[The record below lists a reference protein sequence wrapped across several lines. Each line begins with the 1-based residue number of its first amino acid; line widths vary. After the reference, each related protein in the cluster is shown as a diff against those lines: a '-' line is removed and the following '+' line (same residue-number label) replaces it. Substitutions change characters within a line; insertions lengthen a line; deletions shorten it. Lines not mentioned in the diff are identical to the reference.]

1 MKKLILTLSIV
12 LTLLTSCKK
21 NEVPEPKP
29 NSLSGTQYNCQ
40 LEGKIT
46 KKDYTQEY
54 TGYTISYVNSNGVQ
68 VFEEQI
74 KTTYYIIVKYG
85 QLQPTEVILSKSDW
99 DKYSVGS
106 NYCLD

>member
-40 LEGKIT
+40 LEG
-46 KKDYTQEY
+46 
-54 TGYTISYVNSNGVQ
+54 TIIDLKSYQYMWEPSK
-68 VFEEQI
+68 FS
-74 KTTYYIIVKYG
+74 IIVQYK
-85 QLQPTEVILSKSDW
+85 QLAPSEIFMPYDEFITYSKG
-99 DKYSVGS
+99 DK
-106 NYCLD
+106 YCLD